1 LMDGQKVFK
10 TLDFWFID
18 TWNDIDQ
25 LQRSGS
31 CIRMSDVG
39 ICVGRVQPQNLL
51 EGHKSIYIHL
61 IPRDKFPSELNEW
74 YGKRQA
80 Y

>member
-18 TWNDIDQ
+18 TWNNIYQ

-31 CIRMSDVG
+31 CIQMSEAW
-39 ICVGRVQPQNLL
+39 IWVGR
-51 EGHKSIYIHL
+51 I
-61 IPRDKFPSELNEW
+61 
-74 YGKRQA
+74 
-80 Y
+80 